1 VLFFC
6 QGRGFMVVHNMQSVV
21 FFHIVCQG
29 RVLLLACL
37 LACCMYLNSFRSI
50 QSIHPSIPLCFLN
63 HPHPSIVYC
72 LLSTVYCLLSTVY
85 CLLSTVYC
93 LLSTVYCLLSTV
105 YCLLSTVY
113 SLLSTVYKL
122 TFCASTQIPSELSQF
137 SKNENSKSLTLY
149 SR

>member
-1 VLFFC
+1 LLRVCVLFFC

-37 LACCMYLNSFRSI
+37 LACCMYLNSIRSI

-63 HPHPSIVYC
+63 HPHPSI
-72 LLSTVYCLLSTVY
+72 
-85 CLLSTVYC
+85 VYC